1 MIYGVWFIKGGM
13 YSLVLGMEKLFKEL
27 GGVVHLNSKVEKIV
41 VENQKAVGIKVGD
54 QVEEAGKILCNADFP
69 YAMKN
74 LLNDNEKEKRYRD
87 EKIDKMGYSCS
98 CFMMYLGIDK
108 NLDQFD
114 LHNILFGNDFD
125 GNIDDIF
132 EGRIPMDASMYFY
145 RPTQLDPSLAPE
157 GKEVLYVLVP
167 VPNLTHKNISWDD
180 ERTQSYKEHIYSR
193 IAELPGMENFKDHVE
208 FEKIYTPLD
217 FESRFNAYNGATF
230 GLAPTLLQSNYFRP
244 QGKSKKV
251 DDLYFV
257 GSSVH
262 PGAGVPIVLT
272 SAKLA
277 VENIMMDTEEV

>member
-41 VENQKAVGIKVGD
+41 VENQKAVGVKVGD

-87 EKIDKMGYSCS
+87 EKIDKMDYSCS

-125 GNIDDIF
+125 GNI
-132 EGRIPMDASMYFY
+132 
-145 RPTQLDPSLAPE
+145 
-157 GKEVLYVLVP
+157 
-167 VPNLTHKNISWDD
+167 
-180 ERTQSYKEHIYSR
+180 
-193 IAELPGMENFKDHVE
+193 
-208 FEKIYTPLD
+208 
-217 FESRFNAYNGATF
+217 
-230 GLAPTLLQSNYFRP
+230 
-244 QGKSKKV
+244 
-251 DDLYFV
+251 
-257 GSSVH
+257 
-262 PGAGVPIVLT
+262 
-272 SAKLA
+272 
-277 VENIMMDTEEV
+277 